1 MTPVKSQGSCGSC
14 AAFATV
20 GAIEVCLKKAGSI
33 VPLTDLD
40 SSEQQLVDCAYGFQG
55 ANGCLGAQMHSYPNF
70 VKVGQSDPGVRVPA
84 LCTHPWDLGL
94 MLQFFFQEPD
104 TEINHENSYPYE
116 DSQATLE
123 CQNKPYWD
131 PGSRI
136 DTSLVDTDCNEDKI
150 KFFIQTFGSAIIG
163 LYASDSG
170 FINYGSGVFD
180 QCRLN
185 ILFLQI

>member
-1 MTPVKSQGSCGSC
+1 MDNAPNYLVGCVIQKRTKYSYDIIFLGYVTPVKSQGSCGSC

-84 LCTHPWDLGL
+84 TWTYPWDPSFRT
-94 MLQFFFQEPD
+94 Q
-104 TEINHENSYPYE
+104 
-116 DSQATLE
+116 
-123 CQNKPYWD
+123 D
-131 PGSRI
+131 PR
-136 DTSLVDTDCNEDKI
+136 T
-150 KFFIQTFGSAIIG
+150 
-163 LYASDSG
+163 
-170 FINYGSGVFD
+170 
-180 QCRLN
+180 R
-185 ILFLQI
+185 